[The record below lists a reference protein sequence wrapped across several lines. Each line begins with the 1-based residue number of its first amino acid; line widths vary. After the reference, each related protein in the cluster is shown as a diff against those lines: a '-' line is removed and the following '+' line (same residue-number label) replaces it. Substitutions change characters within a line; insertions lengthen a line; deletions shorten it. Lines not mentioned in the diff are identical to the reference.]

1 MILQTIFSKAKLL
14 TSNMQLK
21 EPKHEILSISS
32 KLNDDGATDLLRSTL
47 KKMEGGEIK
56 SKVLLKFTE

>member
-1 MILQTIFSKAKLL
+1 MLDEKVIVL

-32 KLNDDGATDLLRSTL
+32 KLHDDAATDLLRSTL
-47 KKMEGGEIK
+47 KKMKDGEIK

>member
-1 MILQTIFSKAKLL
+1 
-14 TSNMQLK
+14 MQLK

-32 KLNDDGATDLLRSTL
+32 KLHDDAATDLLRSTL